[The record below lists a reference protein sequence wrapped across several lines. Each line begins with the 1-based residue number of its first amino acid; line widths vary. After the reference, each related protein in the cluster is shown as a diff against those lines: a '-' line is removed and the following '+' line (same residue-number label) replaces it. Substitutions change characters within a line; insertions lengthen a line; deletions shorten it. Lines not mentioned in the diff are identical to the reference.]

1 MGLKLGKKTE
11 PQAKA
16 LFDILRESVQALLET
31 DPRFEEFAVTVERDY
46 RGFKY
51 DAMTVRVLKKNEDG
65 KKGIVSEP
73 TYYER

>member
-1 MGLKLGKKTE
+1 MAKKE
-11 PQAKA
+11 PQAKP
-16 LFDILRESVQALLET
+16 LFDKLHETVKTLLET
-31 DPRFEEFAVTVERDY
+31 DSRFKDFAVSVERDY

-51 DAMTVRVLKKNEDG
+51 DAFSVRVLKKPEEG